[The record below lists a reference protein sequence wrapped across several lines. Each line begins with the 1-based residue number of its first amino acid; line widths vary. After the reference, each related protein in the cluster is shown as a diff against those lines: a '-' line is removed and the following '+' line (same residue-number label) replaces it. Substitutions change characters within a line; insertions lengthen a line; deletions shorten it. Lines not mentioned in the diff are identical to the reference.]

1 MNDELLLVNGVNL
14 TKIRNKNE
22 VRVARLLEKM
32 LAAEDDSVSDPLD
45 IQDIYALALN
55 ILPSRYRQVGTI
67 VLSEPVK
74 DTHIESAIRRAM
86 RTVQERPSRP
96 AD

>member
-32 LAAEDDSVSDPLD
+32 LAVEGDVSDPLD